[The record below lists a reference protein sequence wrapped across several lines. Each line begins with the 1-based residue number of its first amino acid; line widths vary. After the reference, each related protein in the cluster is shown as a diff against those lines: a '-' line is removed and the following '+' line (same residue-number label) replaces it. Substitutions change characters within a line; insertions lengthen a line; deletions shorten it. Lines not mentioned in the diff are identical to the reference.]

1 MKIICD
7 IDGTLSNPNHRLH
20 FIQPKEGEKKDW
32 DGFFAACVDDT
43 PIPINVELCHE
54 LLWAGEGMGVD
65 GCSPPSNTVEFWT
78 GRNDAVR
85 NVTREWLMEHVL
97 LTNDCYHGDL
107 IWQDDSFPAT
117 LKMRSKNDRRP
128 DHVLKMEFIDWNHP
142 PDIIFEDRSRV
153 VKAYRE
159 LGLTVFQ
166 VAEGD
171 F

>member
-20 FIQPKEGEKKDW
+20 FIQPKDGEKKDW

-43 PIPINVELCHE
+43 PIPVNVEFCQE
-54 LLWAGEGMGVD
+54 LILAGH
-65 GCSPPSNTVEFWT
+65 TVEFWT
-78 GRNDAVR
+78 GRNDTER
-85 NVTREWLMEHVL
+85 NTTVEWLNEHVL
-97 LTNDCYHGDL
+97 TREICRKGWRHPLLHLGKL
-107 IWQDDSFPAT
+107 VRSSSR
-117 LKMRSKNDRRP
+117 LKMRSKGDRRP
-128 DHVLKMEFIDWNHP
+128 DYILKMEFIDWNHP

>member
-1 MKIICD
+1 MKIVFD
-7 IDGTLSNPNHRLH
+7 IDNTLSNLRHRLH
-20 FIQPKEGEKKDW
+20 FIQPEEGEEADWWEKDW
-32 DGFFAACVDDT
+32 NGFFAACVDDT
-43 PIPINVELCHE
+43 PIPINVELCQE

-78 GRNDAVR
+78 GRNEDVR
-85 NVTREWLMEHVL
+85 LATEQWLTDYIGWSVDECV
-97 LTNDCYHGDL
+97 
-107 IWQDDSFPAT
+107 
-117 LKMRSKNDRRP
+117 LKMRSKGDRRP
-128 DHVLKMEFIDWNHP
+128 DYILKMEFIDWNHP